1 MQASETKLRD
11 LLEGTKQYVVPLFQR
26 PYSWNRKQWRTLW
39 EDVREKSRHEDSRPH
54 FFGSIVT
61 APAKSVPQGVG
72 KYLLIDGQQR
82 LTTIQ
87 ILLAAIRD
95 LAESRENE
103 QLRDRINGQFLT
115 NQYERGEERLKVLPT
130 QSDRSAFSAIIQRE
144 ENPGSSL
151 SDCHRFFLAQLDFL
165 DDDRLDAIHRAV
177 VDRFSVVSITCD
189 EYDNP
194 HLIFESLNAKGEKLT
209 PADLIRNFLLMQVHV
224 GAQDRLFE
232 AYWRPIQEALGA
244 DLTEFV
250 RHYLMKEG
258 MILSAAD
265 VYFELKDR
273 LANSSPNEAEG
284 FLKDLHRHGL
294 FYARF
299 LDPSREPDAEFAS
312 RLERVRRLKVTV
324 AHPFLLRVFDA
335 HEAGSLTREQVVEAF
350 DILESFVIRRLVCN
364 RPTNQLRKIFPPVFD
379 DAGGA
384 GPEFG
389 DGLRR
394 ELGGSRC
401 PDDETFARALQTEPL
416 YSTSEKNVRLRL
428 ILERLERSFG
438 HKERVELQ
446 GATIEHVL
454 PQELSSEWRRDLGE
468 DADARVEPFLHTLGN
483 LTLTGYNSELSNR
496 PYAEKREALLKSHF
510 ELNRDFAEIHQ
521 WTPEAIRE
529 RGRSL
534 AHRALGVWPDVGRS
548 SRPDEIKRTAN
559 RRPVKV
565 RFRGVEHPVKNW
577 KGAYIKLL
585 TLFEESTPGL
595 LNRLVAT
602 DALNA
607 VLASN
612 ESRFRRSKER
622 IGSVVVNTHASA
634 SQLQSWCLRIAEAA
648 GIGIH
653 EFDYVL
659 SEPASKPAG

>member
-26 PYSWNRKQWRTLW
+26 PYSWTKKQWRTLW
-39 EDVREKSRHEDSRPH
+39 EDVREKSRHEDARPH

-87 ILLAAIRD
+87 VLLAAIRD
-95 LAESRENE
+95 LAESRENAR
-103 QLRDRINGQFLT
+103 LRDRINGQFLT

-130 QSDRSAFSAIIQRE
+130 QADRSAFSAIVQQE
-144 ENPGSSL
+144 EKSKSPL
-151 SDCHRFFLAQLDFL
+151 SDCHRFFLSQLDFL

-224 GAQDRLFE
+224 DAQDRLFQ

-250 RHYLMKEG
+250 RHYLMREG
-258 MILSAAD
+258 MILNAAD

-273 LANSSPNEAEG
+273 LANSSPGEAEE

-299 LDPSREPDAEFAS
+299 LDPSRESDAELAS
-312 RLERVRRLKVTV
+312 RLDRVRRLKVTV

-335 HEAGSLTREQVVEAF
+335 HEAGTLSKEQVVEAL
-350 DILESFVIRRLVCN
+350 DVLESFVIRRLVCN

-389 DGLRR
+389 EGLRR

-401 PDDETFARALQTEPL
+401 PDDEAFAHALQTEPL
-416 YSTSEKNVRLRL
+416 YSTSEKNARLRL

-438 HKERVELQ
+438 HKERVELA

-454 PQELSSEWRRDLGE
+454 PQELSAVWRRDLGE
-468 DADARVEPFLHTLGN
+468 DADARVEPLLHTLGN
-483 LTLTGYNSELSNR
+483 LTLTGYNSELSNK
-496 PYAEKREALLKSHF
+496 PYAEKREELLKSHF
-510 ELNRDFAEIHQ
+510 ELNRYFAEVQQ
-521 WTPEAIRE
+521 WTPEAILD

-534 AHRALGVWPDVGRS
+534 TRKALEVWPDVGRS
-548 SRPDEIKRTAN
+548 SRPDEIKRSAT
-559 RRPVKV
+559 RRPQKV

-577 KGAYIKLL
+577 KSAYIKLL
-585 TLFEESTPGL
+585 TLFDEASPGL
-595 LNRLVAT
+595 LNRLVAEG
-602 DALNA
+602 ALNA
-607 VLASN
+607 VLASD

-622 IGSVVVNTHASA
+622 VGTVVVNTHASA